1 MFLMTNLLH
10 NQGVCDGHDGTA
22 EDGVANG
29 RKHTGH
35 PRRPQ
40 HVGGERESPEQE
52 SSRHQYSTEH
62 QSLMHNEVIVGTT
75 HTHR

>member
-29 RKHTGH
+29 RKRTGY

-40 HVGGERESPEQE
+40 RDGGERERE
-52 SSRHQYSTEH
+52 SGRGVEPAPVQ
-62 QSLMHNEVIVGTT
+62 
-75 HTHR
+75 